1 MSTANLTAA
10 MPNIPRQPSP
20 ALTIDQ
26 NYSSGQRTPTDP
38 RPTQRRR
45 TTLISLIDEL
55 SQLRDEEAEKE
66 RLHQAIAEDNIGCEC
81 L

>member
-1 MSTANLTAA
+1 

-26 NYSSGQRTPTDP
+26 PYSSGQRTPTDL
-38 RPTQRRR
+38 RPTQKRR

-66 RLHQAIAEDNIGCEC
+66 LANQAMDEKNGCERYC
-81 L
+81 LL